1 MCFPRPHVT
10 TLHGSSLDVR
20 FSPPATCTHDLEQL
34 ETPTLSFGLQFSK
47 SDDGVLLLP
56 PQLSPS
62 ILLPSQSTPAPDLTA
77 FSSTLEFCVNL
88 QLLFLESSPK
98 TSDHMWD
105 KLNIVQIGSVA
116 NFLMHRQQ
124 KPRAGLGK

>member
-1 MCFPRPHVT
+1 MTWSSSKPPRSVLVSSSVKVMMGYCCFPHSCPHP
-10 TLHGSSLDVR
+10 SS
-20 FSPPATCTHDLEQL
+20 SH
-34 ETPTLSFGLQFSK
+34 LSQ
-47 SDDGVLLLP
+47 LLP
-56 PQLSPS
+56 
-62 ILLPSQSTPAPDLTA
+62 PDLTA